1 MSVELLRAL
10 KSDDPSDVERL
21 CRLSFEQARESL
33 GHVIPMALSGSRS
46 AAFRYVA
53 IWKELTNDILHA
65 IHDADPDLLLDVDG
79 HLFVVDVKRWPAHS
93 STLLLEAEA
102 FDAPFSN
109 WIVATD
115 DVGTGACAALVQKVR
130 EIVPGLHPIALGI
143 HALPHWEQSEAQIR
157 AFRRNISAAFNESD
171 PPLERIRHVFNLNL
185 TQLGDLFGVTR
196 QAVTQWLESGVPE
209 DRLAKVATVAAIADL
224 FDYRL
229 RSDRIPG
236 VVRREAPA
244 YGGLTALDM
253 IRQDKHDDLLSIARQ
268 SFEWSVP
275 A

>member
-21 CRLSFEQARESL
+21 CRLSFGQARESL

-46 AAFRYVA
+46 AAFSYVA
-53 IWKELTNDILHA
+53 IWKELTNSILHA
-65 IHDADPDLLLDVDG
+65 IHDADPDLVLDVGG
-79 HLFVVDVKRWPAHS
+79 HLFIVDVKRCPAHS
-93 STLLLEAEA
+93 SRLLLEAEA
-102 FDAPFSN
+102 LDAPFSN

-130 EIVPGLHPIALGI
+130 EIAPGLHPIALEI
-143 HALPHWEQSEAQIR
+143 HALPHWEQSEAQMR
-157 AFRRNISAAFNESD
+157 AFRRNVSSAFNESD
-171 PPLERIRHVFNLNL
+171 PPLERIRHVFDLNL

-196 QAVTQWLESGVPE
+196 QAVTQWLELGVPE
-209 DRLAKVATVAAIADL
+209 DRLAKVATVSAIADL

-229 RSDRIPG
+229 RSERIPG
-236 VVRREAPA
+236 IVRREAPA
-244 YGGLTALDM
+244 YEGLTAIEM
-253 IRQDKHDDLLSIARQ
+253 IKQDRHDALLEIARD
-268 SFEWSVP
+268 SFAWSVP